1 MKCCIIAIYQYKNI
15 EQKEFPRIV
24 LFRASARFENFA
36 TYCKG
41 NVKEMVTS
49 RLLLV
54 TKLRLTEFFE
64 NCARS
69 Q

>member
-24 LFRASARFENFA
+24 LFKASARFENFA

-41 NVKEMVTS
+41 NVKEMVTTS
-49 RLLLV
+49 HQFAPE
-54 TKLRLTEFFE
+54 KIF
-64 NCARS
+64 
-69 Q
+69 

>member
-49 RLLLV
+49 SLLV
-54 TKLRLTEFFE
+54 TKLRLREYFE

>member
-24 LFRASARFENFA
+24 LFKASARFENFA

-49 RLLLV
+49 RLLV
-54 TKLRLTEFFE
+54 TKLRLREFFE
-64 NCARS
+64 KCARS

>member
-24 LFRASARFENFA
+24 LFKASARFENFA
-36 TYCKG
+36 PYCKG

-49 RLLLV
+49 RLLV
-54 TKLRLTEFFE
+54 TKLRLREFFE

>member
-49 RLLLV
+49 RLLV
-54 TKLRLTEFFE
+54 
-64 NCARS
+64 AY
-69 Q
+69 

>member
-49 RLLLV
+49 RLL
-54 TKLRLTEFFE
+54 REFFE
-64 NCARS
+64 KLCPIS
-69 Q
+69 VTV

>member
-15 EQKEFPRIV
+15 EQKEFPPIV

-49 RLLLV
+49 SLLV
-54 TKLRLTEFFE
+54 TKLRLREFFE

>member
-49 RLLLV
+49 SLLV
-54 TKLRLTEFFE
+54 TKLRLREFFE

>member
-15 EQKEFPRIV
+15 EQKEFSRIV

-49 RLLLV
+49 SLLV
-54 TKLRLTEFFE
+54 TKLRLREFFE

>member
-24 LFRASARFENFA
+24 LFKASARFENFA

-49 RLLLV
+49 RLLV
-54 TKLRLTEFFE
+54 TKLRLREFFE

>member
-24 LFRASARFENFA
+24 LFKASARFENFA

-49 RLLLV
+49 SLLV
-54 TKLRLTEFFE
+54 TKLRLREFFE

>member
-41 NVKEMVTS
+41 NIKEMVTS
-49 RLLLV
+49 SLLV
-54 TKLRLTEFFE
+54 GYTSHQVAAERIV
-64 NCARS
+64 
-69 Q
+69 

>member
-24 LFRASARFENFA
+24 LFKASARFENFA

-49 RLLLV
+49 SLLV
-54 TKLRLTEFFE
+54 GTSHEFASERIF
-64 NCARS
+64 
-69 Q
+69 